1 VSRLDWR
8 RWLPTT
14 LAPVLAI
21 LLAAAIS
28 SVVLL
33 TSGKD
38 PAHAFSSMLDY
49 AFGPRTGPASIV
61 DMLNKATTYYLSAIA
76 VAIGFRMALFNI
88 GVEGQYR
95 LATLIAGAVGAAS
108 FLNPIPGPIRIVLMI
123 VVAMAVG
130 AGWAGIAAL
139 LRVYRGVS
147 EVISTIMLNFVAGS
161 IFAYLLTTDRLAV
174 QQPGSQNVTT
184 PILPSSAWMPS
195 FPFPDTNQRVFG
207 FIVIAG
213 LVGAGYWFLLGRT
226 RFGFDLRASGLNPS
240 AAVASG
246 VDAKKMVILTML
258 ISGAA
263 AGLVGLPGLLG
274 REHAVTTSVGGL
286 GFTGIAIALLGR
298 NHPIGIAFAALLWAF
313 LDRTRIILDLEQI
326 PQETIVIMQSVTVLA
341 VVVMGE
347 LAARY
352 SRRQQ
357 QRSVGRATGEAAVG
371 AGGSGGPGPVP
382 PRVPPEAAAK
392 AGVESAAQGRQ
403 AP

>member
-1 VSRLDWR
+1 MSRLDWR

-14 LAPVLAI
+14 LAPILAI

-28 SVVLL
+28 SLVLIG
-33 TSGKD
+33 SGKD
-38 PAHAFSSMLDY
+38 PWHAFSSMVEY
-49 AFGPRTGPASIV
+49 AFGERTGPASMV
-61 DMLNKATTYYLSAIA
+61 DMLNRATTFYLSAIA
-76 VAIGFRMALFNI
+76 VAIGFRMGLFNI
-88 GVEGQYR
+88 GVEGQFR
-95 LATLIAGAVGAAS
+95 LATLLAGAFGAAT
-108 FLNPIPGPIRIVLMI
+108 FLDPVPGPIRITLMI

-147 EVISTIMLNFVAGS
+147 EVISTIMLNFVGGS
-161 IFAYLLTTDRLAV
+161 IFAFLLTDQYLGV
-174 QQPGSQNVTT
+174 KQPGSENVTT
-184 PILPSSAWMPS
+184 PILPENAWMPS
-195 FPFPDTNQRVFG
+195 FPFPNTNQRVFG
-207 FIVIAG
+207 FIVIAV
-213 LVGAGYWFLLGRT
+213 LVGVGYWFLLGRT
-226 RFGFDLRASGLNPS
+226 RFGFDLRASGMNPT

-246 VDAKKMVILTML
+246 VDAKKMIIVTML
-258 ISGAA
+258 ISGAV

-274 REHAVTTSVGGL
+274 RDHAVTTSVGGL

-298 NHPIGIAFAALLWAF
+298 NHPVGIAFAALLWAF

-357 QRSVGRATGEAAVG
+357 QRSVGRATGEATAERPAVAV
-371 AGGSGGPGPVP
+371 AGG
-382 PRVPPEAAAK
+382 
-392 AGVESAAQGRQ
+392 ESAREGS
-403 AP
+403 

>member
-14 LAPVLAI
+14 LAPILAI

-28 SVVLL
+28 SLVLIG
-33 TSGKD
+33 SGKD
-38 PAHAFSSMLDY
+38 PWHAFSSMVEY
-49 AFGPRTGPASIV
+49 AFGERTGPASMV
-61 DMLNKATTYYLSAIA
+61 DMLNRATTFYLSAIA
-76 VAIGFRMALFNI
+76 VAIGFRMGLFNI
-88 GVEGQYR
+88 GVEGQFR
-95 LATLIAGAVGAAS
+95 LATLLAGAFGAAT
-108 FLNPIPGPIRIVLMI
+108 FLDPVPGPIRITLMI

-147 EVISTIMLNFVAGS
+147 EVISTIMLNFVGGS
-161 IFAYLLTTDRLAV
+161 IFAFLLTDQYLGV
-174 QQPGSQNVTT
+174 KQPGSENVTT
-184 PILPSSAWMPS
+184 PILPENAWMPS
-195 FPFPDTNQRVFG
+195 FPFPNTNQRVFG
-207 FIVIAG
+207 FIVIAV
-213 LVGAGYWFLLGRT
+213 LVGVGYWFLLGRT
-226 RFGFDLRASGLNPS
+226 RFGFDLRASGMNPT

-246 VDAKKMVILTML
+246 VDAKKMIIVTML
-258 ISGAA
+258 ISGAV

-274 REHAVTTSVGGL
+274 RDHAVTTSVGGL

-298 NHPIGIAFAALLWAF
+298 NHPVGIAFAALLWAF

-357 QRSVGRATGEAAVG
+357 QRSVGRATGEATAERPAVAV
-371 AGGSGGPGPVP
+371 AGG
-382 PRVPPEAAAK
+382 
-392 AGVESAAQGRQ
+392 ESAREGS
-403 AP
+403 